1 MITRSA
7 TAAGRGCRERGPAGT
22 GALPIAHYEHLV
34 RQMGLSTTHLA
45 AAVEILRRRR
55 SSPVRSP
62 GLVGGPCN
70 GRRADDPC
78 FAQRAPG
85 LLRAL
90 LVALF
95 TAMIASVALLGLAA
109 PALAG
114 QPSPLA
120 PTLSQPPPSEQQGL
134 PVSGT
139 LRNVDGTLLDGVQVQ
154 VLDAGGQQIAATTSN
169 ASGRWELTVPTP
181 GRYTFRIDQQTLP
194 RGVQVLQG
202 EVVRDVVPGTVS
214 LVVFRFGE
222 PREGLQSS
230 AGAAVLR
237 VLVDG
242 IRFGLV
248 IGITG
253 VGLSLIFG
261 TTGLT
266 NFAHGELV
274 TIGAVLAW
282 TINVVAGLQLIWATL
297 LAILIGAALG
307 AASDLGIWRPMRRR
321 RAGLI
326 AQLVISIGLALAL
339 RYLVLIYLGGRS
351 ESFADYTNQV
361 ERDYG
366 FISIT
371 DKDLA
376 TIVISLVVLI
386 GIALMLQWTRIGKAM
401 RAVADNRDLAA
412 ASGINVERVVLYVW
426 ILAGALAALGG
437 VLFGLSELSGTV
449 QYEMGFNLLL
459 LMFAG
464 VILGGLGT
472 AYGALV
478 GCLIVGVLVQISA
491 QIIPVDLKYL
501 GGLAVLIVIL
511 VIRPQGIL
519 GTRARI
525 G

>member
-1 MITRSA
+1 MRP
-7 TAAGRGCRERGPAGT
+7 RP
-22 GALPIAHYEHLV
+22 
-34 RQMGLSTTHLA
+34 
-45 AAVEILRRRR
+45 
-55 SSPVRSP
+55 P
-62 GLVGGPCN
+62 GLVGDWNDAAARP
-70 GRRADDPC
+70 DDLAC
-78 FAQRAPG
+78 VWRN
-85 LLRAL
+85 LSVVRAL
-90 LVALF
+90 VGAL
-95 TAMIASVALLGLAA
+95 IATVVIGAVLLGAVA

-114 QPSPLA
+114 QPP
-120 PTLSQPPPSEQQGL
+120 PTTPTPSQPPSAQSPAAQSPAAQQPEQGL

-139 LRNVDGTLLDGVQVQ
+139 LRNADGRLLAGVQVQ
-154 VLDAGGQQIAATTSN
+154 VFDATGKQVTSTTSN
-169 ASGRWELTVPTP
+169 TSGRWELVVPRP
-181 GRYTFRIDQQTLP
+181 GRYTFRIDQRSLP
-194 RGVQVLQG
+194 RGVNVLQG
-202 EVVRDVVPGTVS
+202 EVVRDVTPGTLS

-222 PREGLQSS
+222 QRGGLQTTAS
-230 AGAAVLR
+230 AEAVR

-253 VGLSLIFG
+253 IGLSLIFG

-274 TIGAVLAW
+274 TIGAVVAW
-282 TINVVAGLQLIWATL
+282 TLNVIAGLQLIWATV
-297 LAILIGAALG
+297 LAVIVGAALG
-307 AASDLGIWRPMRRR
+307 AATDLAIWRPMRRR

-339 RYLVLIYLGGRS
+339 RYLVLIYFGGRS

-361 ERDYG
+361 ERNYG

-376 TIVISLVVLI
+376 TIMISLAVLV
-386 GIALMLQWTRIGKAM
+386 GIALLLQRTRIGKAM

-412 ASGINVERVVLYVW
+412 SSGINVERVVLFVW
-426 ILAGALAALGG
+426 ALAGALAALGG
-437 VLFGLSELSGTV
+437 VLFGLSELGGTV
-449 QYEMGFNLLL
+449 QYEMGFSLLL

-478 GCLIVGVLVQISA
+478 GCLVVGVLVQVSA
-491 QIIPVDLKYL
+491 QFIPVDLKYL

-511 VIRPQGIL
+511 VIRPQGLL
-519 GTRARI
+519 GSRARI

>member
-1 MITRSA
+1 MRPPGPVGDPDGVRSGKPTSA
-7 TAAGRGCRERGPAGT
+7 
-22 GALPIAHYEHLV
+22 
-34 RQMGLSTTHLA
+34 
-45 AAVEILRRRR
+45 RR
-55 SSPVRSP
+55 SLWV
-62 GLVGGPCN
+62 
-70 GRRADDPC
+70 
-78 FAQRAPG
+78 
-85 LLRAL
+85 LRAL
-90 LVALF
+90 LA
-95 TAMIASVALLGLAA
+95 AMIMSAALLGVAV

-114 QPSPLA
+114 Q
-120 PTLSQPPPSEQQGL
+120 QPPPTPPTPTQPTPSEQPSEQQGL

-139 LRNVDGTLLDGVQVQ
+139 LRNADGALLAGVQVRVFDASGKQ
-154 VLDAGGQQIAATTSN
+154 VSSTTSDS
-169 ASGRWELTVPTP
+169 SGRWELTVPTP
-181 GRYTFRIDQQTLP
+181 GRYTFRIDQSSLP
-194 RGVQVLQG
+194 PGVEVLQG
-202 EVVRDVVPGTVS
+202 EVVRDVNPGTLS
-214 LVVFRFGE
+214 LVVFRFGAQ
-222 PREGLQSS
+222 RGGLQMAAS
-230 AGAAVLR
+230 AEVLR

-253 VGLSLIFG
+253 IGLSLIFG

-274 TIGAVLAW
+274 TIGAVVAW
-282 TINVVAGLQLIWATL
+282 TLNVTAGLQLIWATV
-297 LAILIGAALG
+297 LAIVVGAALG
-307 AASDLGIWRPMRRR
+307 AANDLAIWRPMRRR

-339 RYLVLIYLGGRS
+339 RYLVLVYLGGRS

-361 ERDYG
+361 ERNYG
-366 FISIT
+366 FIRIT

-376 TIVISLVVLI
+376 TIVISLVVLV
-386 GIALMLQWTRIGKAM
+386 GVALLLQRTRIGKAM

-412 ASGINVERVVLYVW
+412 SSGINVERVVLFVW
-426 ILAGALAALGG
+426 TLAGALATLGG
-437 VLFGLSELSGTV
+437 VLFGLSELGGTV

-478 GCLIVGVLVQISA
+478 GCIVVGILVQVSA

-511 VIRPQGIL
+511 VIRPQGLL
-519 GTRARI
+519 GSRARI

>member
-1 MITRSA
+1 MRVRTEEPGSIPRS
-7 TAAGRGCRERGPAGT
+7 
-22 GALPIAHYEHLV
+22 H
-34 RQMGLSTTHLA
+34 
-45 AAVEILRRRR
+45 
-55 SSPVRSP
+55 
-62 GLVGGPCN
+62 
-70 GRRADDPC
+70 
-78 FAQRAPG
+78 G

-90 LVALF
+90 LLVLVVPLLAG
-95 TAMIASVALLGLAA
+95 VALLGLAA
-109 PALAG
+109 PAPA
-114 QPSPLA
+114 A
-120 PTLSQPPPSEQQGL
+120 PVLTAVQPPPPPPQQPGL

-139 LRNVDGTLLDGVQVQ
+139 LRNADGTLLAGVRVLVVDPSERQVTSTIS
-154 VLDAGGQQIAATTSN
+154 DAA
-169 ASGRWELTVPTP
+169 GRWELAVPRP
-181 GRYTFRIDQQTLP
+181 GSYTFRIDRQTLP
-194 RGVQVLQG
+194 RGVQLLQG
-202 EVVRDVVPGTVS
+202 EVVRDVEPGTLS

-222 PREGLQSS
+222 QREGLQSS
-230 AGAAVLR
+230 ASAQVAR

-248 IGITG
+248 IAITG
-253 VGLSLIFG
+253 IGLSLIFG

-274 TIGAVLAW
+274 TIGAVVAW
-282 TINVVAGLQLIWATL
+282 VLNVHAGLQLIWATV
-297 LAILIGAALG
+297 AAMVVGAALG
-307 AASDLGIWRPMRRR
+307 AANDLVIWRPMRRR

-351 ESFADYTNQV
+351 ESFTDYTDQV
-361 ERDYG
+361 ERNYG

-376 TIVISLVVLI
+376 TIVISLIVLI
-386 GIALMLQWTRIGKAM
+386 GIALLLQRTQIGKAM

-412 ASGINVERVVLYVW
+412 SSGINVERVVLFVW
-426 ILAGALAALGG
+426 VLAGALAALGG
-437 VLFGLSELSGTV
+437 VLFGLSDLGGTV

-478 GCLIVGVLVQISA
+478 GCLIVGVLVQVSA

-511 VIRPQGIL
+511 VIRPQGLL
-519 GTRARI
+519 GSRARI

>member
-1 MITRSA
+1 MRGAGSVRPSNGARSTGSGTTRWA
-7 TAAGRGCRERGPAGT
+7 I
-22 GALPIAHYEHLV
+22 GA
-34 RQMGLSTTHLA
+34 
-45 AAVEILRRRR
+45 
-55 SSPVRSP
+55 
-62 GLVGGPCN
+62 
-70 GRRADDPC
+70 
-78 FAQRAPG
+78 
-85 LLRAL
+85 LRAL
-90 LVALF
+90 LLALI
-95 TAMIASVALLGLAA
+95 APMIAGAALIGLAA
-109 PALAG
+109 PALAEG
-114 QPSPLA
+114 PPP
-120 PTLSQPPPSEQQGL
+120 PTPALSQPPASEQQGL

-139 LRNVDGTLLDGVQVQ
+139 LRNVDGTLLAGVRVL
-154 VLDAGGQQIAATTSN
+154 VLDAAGRQVTMTTSDTG
-169 ASGRWELTVPTP
+169 GRWELRVPRP
-181 GRYTFRIDQQTLP
+181 GRYTFRIDRQSLP

-202 EVVRDVVPGTVS
+202 EVVRDVVPGTLS
-214 LVVFRFGE
+214 LVVFRFGAQ
-222 PREGLQSS
+222 REGLQTSTS
-230 AGAAVLR
+230 TAALR

-282 TINVVAGLQLIWATL
+282 TLNVTAGLQLIWATV
-297 LAILIGAALG
+297 LAIMAGAALG
-307 AASDLGIWRPMRRR
+307 AANDLGIWRPMRRR

-326 AQLVISIGLALAL
+326 AQLVISIGLALVL

-361 ERDYG
+361 ERNYG

-376 TIVISLVVLI
+376 TIVISLVVLV
-386 GIALMLQWTRIGKAM
+386 GIALLLQRTRIGKAM

-412 ASGINVERVVLYVW
+412 SSGINVERVVLFVW

-511 VIRPQGIL
+511 VIRPQGLL
-519 GTRARI
+519 GSRVRI

>member
-1 MITRSA
+1 MR
-7 TAAGRGCRERGPAGT
+7 AAG
-22 GALPIAHYEHLV
+22 
-34 RQMGLSTTHLA
+34 A
-45 AAVEILRRRR
+45 AW
-55 SSPVRSP
+55 SPVRARSEDSGSSRVP
-62 GLVGGPCN
+62 GP
-70 GRRADDPC
+70 
-78 FAQRAPG
+78 
-85 LLRAL
+85 LRAL
-90 LVALF
+90 LGALLG
-95 TAMIASVALLGLAA
+95 ALIASAALLGLVA
-109 PALAG
+109 PALAAQ
-114 QPSPLA
+114 QPPRSA
-120 PTLSQPPPSEQQGL
+120 PSQPAPPDQPGL

-139 LRNVDGTLLDGVQVQ
+139 LRNVDGMLLAGVRVQ
-154 VLDAGGQQIAATTSN
+154 ALAASGQQVAATLSDT
-169 ASGRWELTVPTP
+169 SGRWELTVPTP
-181 GRYTFRIDQQTLP
+181 GQYTFRIDRQSLP
-194 RGVQVLQG
+194 HGVTVLQG
-202 EVVRDVVPGTVS
+202 KVVRDVEPGTLS
-214 LVVFRFGE
+214 LVVFRFGAQRAE
-222 PREGLQSS
+222 LQTS
-230 AGAAVLR
+230 ASATALR

-282 TINVVAGLQLIWATL
+282 TLNVTFGLQLIWAAA
-297 LAILIGAALG
+297 LAVVGGVVLG
-307 AASDLGIWRPMRRR
+307 AATYLAIWRPLRRR
-321 RAGLI
+321 RSGLI

-339 RYLVLIYLGGRS
+339 RYVVLIYFGGRS

-361 ERDYG
+361 ERNYG

-376 TIVISLVVLI
+376 TIVISLVVLV
-386 GIALMLQWTRIGKAM
+386 GIALLLQRTRIGKAM

-412 ASGINVERVVLYVW
+412 SSGINVERVVLFVW

-437 VLFGLSELSGTV
+437 VLFGLSELGATV

-478 GCLIVGVLVQISA
+478 GCLIVGVLVEVSA

-511 VIRPQGIL
+511 VIRPQGLL
-519 GTRARI
+519 GSRARI

>member
-1 MITRSA
+1 VRPP
-7 TAAGRGCRERGPAGT
+7 GPVGVPN
-22 GALPIAHYEHLV
+22 GA
-34 RQMGLSTTHLA
+34 R
-45 AAVEILRRRR
+45 
-55 SSPVRSP
+55 
-62 GLVGGPCN
+62 
-70 GRRADDPC
+70 
-78 FAQRAPG
+78 
-85 LLRAL
+85 RAL
-90 LVALF
+90 LLALIVF
-95 TAMIASVALLGLAA
+95 VTASAALLGAA
-109 PALAG
+109 TPALAG
-114 QPSPLA
+114 QQPP
-120 PTLSQPPPSEQQGL
+120 PTPPTPSQPPPLQQPPEQPSGQQGL

-139 LRNVDGTLLDGVQVQ
+139 LRNADGTMLAGVQVQ
-154 VLDAGGQQIAATTSN
+154 VFDAGGRPVASTTSD
-169 ASGRWELTVPTP
+169 SGGRWELTVPRP
-181 GRYTFRIDQQTLP
+181 GRYTFRIDQKSLP
-194 RGVQVLQG
+194 RGVEVLQG
-202 EVVRDVVPGTVS
+202 EVVRDVVPGTLS
-214 LVVFRFGE
+214 LVVFRFGAQ
-222 PREGLQSS
+222 RGGLQTEAS
-230 AGAAVLR
+230 AQVLR

-253 VGLSLIFG
+253 IGLSLIFG

-274 TIGAVLAW
+274 TIGAVVAW
-282 TINVVAGLQLIWATL
+282 TLNVAAGMQLIWATV
-297 LAILIGAALG
+297 LAIVVGAALG
-307 AASDLGIWRPMRRR
+307 AANDLGIWRPMRRR

-339 RYLVLIYLGGRS
+339 RYVVLIYFGGRS

-361 ERDYG
+361 ERNYG
-366 FISIT
+366 LISIT

-386 GIALMLQWTRIGKAM
+386 GIALLLQRTRIGKAM

-412 ASGINVERVVLYVW
+412 SSGINVERVVLFVW
-426 ILAGALAALGG
+426 MLAGALATLGG
-437 VLFGLSELSGTV
+437 VLFGLSELGGTV

-472 AYGALV
+472 AYGALL
-478 GCLIVGVLVQISA
+478 GCLVVGVLVQISA

-511 VIRPQGIL
+511 VIRPQGLL
-519 GTRARI
+519 GSRARI

>member
-1 MITRSA
+1 VRPARPDESGFTRPVA
-7 TAAGRGCRERGPAGT
+7 CR
-22 GALPIAHYEHLV
+22 
-34 RQMGLSTTHLA
+34 
-45 AAVEILRRRR
+45 
-55 SSPVRSP
+55 
-62 GLVGGPCN
+62 
-70 GRRADDPC
+70 
-78 FAQRAPG
+78 
-85 LLRAL
+85 LRAL
-90 LVALF
+90 LGAVVVAL
-95 TAMIASVALLGLAA
+95 IAIVALLGLAV
-109 PALAG
+109 PALATQ
-114 QPSPLA
+114 QPPHGTS
-120 PTLSQPPPSEQQGL
+120 SQPAPPEQPGL

-139 LRNVDGTLLDGVQVQ
+139 LRNVDGTLLAGVRVQ
-154 VLDAGGQQIAATTSN
+154 ALDASGRQVAATTSN
-169 ASGRWELTVPTP
+169 TSGRWELTVPTE
-181 GRYTFRIDQQTLP
+181 GEYTFRIDRQSLP
-194 RGVQVLQG
+194 PGVTVLQG
-202 EVVRDVVPGTVS
+202 EVVRDVAPGTLS
-214 LVVFRFGE
+214 LVVFRFGAQ
-222 PREGLQSS
+222 RAGLQTS
-230 AGAAVLR
+230 ASATVLR

-282 TINVVAGLQLIWATL
+282 TLNVAFGLQLIWATL
-297 LAILIGAALG
+297 LAIVAGAALG
-307 AASDLGIWRPMRRR
+307 AASDLAIWRPMRRR

-339 RYLVLIYLGGRS
+339 RYLVLIYFGGRS

-361 ERDYG
+361 ERNYG

-376 TIVISLVVLI
+376 TIVISLAVLL
-386 GIALMLQWTRIGKAM
+386 GVALLLQRTRIGKAM

-412 ASGINVERVVLYVW
+412 SSGINVERVVLFVW
-426 ILAGALAALGG
+426 MLAGALAALGG
-437 VLFGLSELSGTV
+437 VLFGLSELGGTV
-449 QYEMGFNLLL
+449 QYEMGFSLLL

-472 AYGALV
+472 AYGALL
-478 GCLIVGVLVQISA
+478 GCLVVGVLVQVSA
-491 QIIPVDLKYL
+491 QVIPVDLKYL

-511 VIRPQGIL
+511 VIRPQGLL
-519 GTRARI
+519 GSRARI

>member
-1 MITRSA
+1 MRPPGPVGDPDGVRSGKPTSA
-7 TAAGRGCRERGPAGT
+7 
-22 GALPIAHYEHLV
+22 
-34 RQMGLSTTHLA
+34 
-45 AAVEILRRRR
+45 RR
-55 SSPVRSP
+55 SLWV
-62 GLVGGPCN
+62 
-70 GRRADDPC
+70 
-78 FAQRAPG
+78 
-85 LLRAL
+85 LRAL
-90 LVALF
+90 LA
-95 TAMIASVALLGLAA
+95 AMIMSAALLGVAV

-114 QPSPLA
+114 Q
-120 PTLSQPPPSEQQGL
+120 QPPPTPPTPTQPTPSEQPSEQQGL

-139 LRNVDGTLLDGVQVQ
+139 LRNADGALLAGVQVRVFDASGKQ
-154 VLDAGGQQIAATTSN
+154 VSSTTSDS
-169 ASGRWELTVPTP
+169 SGRWELTVPTP
-181 GRYTFRIDQQTLP
+181 GRYTFRIDQSSLP
-194 RGVQVLQG
+194 PGVEVLQG
-202 EVVRDVVPGTVS
+202 EVVRDVNPGTLS
-214 LVVFRFGE
+214 LVVFRFGAQ
-222 PREGLQSS
+222 RGGLQMAAS
-230 AGAAVLR
+230 AEVLR

-253 VGLSLIFG
+253 IGLSLIFG

-274 TIGAVLAW
+274 TIGAVVAW
-282 TINVVAGLQLIWATL
+282 TLNVTAGLQLIWATV
-297 LAILIGAALG
+297 LAIVVGAALG
-307 AASDLGIWRPMRRR
+307 AANDLAIWRPMRRR

-339 RYLVLIYLGGRS
+339 RYLVLVYLGGRS

-361 ERDYG
+361 ERNYG
-366 FISIT
+366 FIRIT

-376 TIVISLVVLI
+376 TIVISLVVLV
-386 GIALMLQWTRIGKAM
+386 GVALLLQRTRIGKAM

-412 ASGINVERVVLYVW
+412 SSGINVERVVLFVW
-426 ILAGALAALGG
+426 TLAGALATLGG
-437 VLFGLSELSGTV
+437 VLFGLSELGGTV

-478 GCLIVGVLVQISA
+478 GCVVVGILVQVSA

-511 VIRPQGIL
+511 VIRPQGLL
-519 GTRARI
+519 GSRARI